1 MKGLIYLGIGVGGA
15 IGSYVP
21 ALFGQDMFSVAS
33 IIGGGDILINTG
45 KSSTVKI
52 LKMTAV

>member
-21 ALFGQDMFSVAS
+21 ALFGQDMISVAS
-33 IIGGGDILINTG
+33 IIGGLVGSIAGLWAGYKLGTNI
-45 KSSTVKI
+45 
-52 LKMTAV
+52 